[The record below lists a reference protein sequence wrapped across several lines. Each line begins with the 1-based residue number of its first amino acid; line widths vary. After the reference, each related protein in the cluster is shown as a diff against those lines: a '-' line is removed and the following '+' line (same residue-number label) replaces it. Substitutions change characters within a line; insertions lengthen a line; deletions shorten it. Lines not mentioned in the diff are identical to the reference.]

1 MSPADVFDEAIA
13 DMISDGVT
21 DLFPPLIKMHFEKDE
36 TKKVIAE
43 LISNVSVSR
52 IICQALLQT
61 PAFSDRHF
69 LIILLWELGLHVNQ
83 LQLSKL

>member
-1 MSPADVFDEAIA
+1 MSPADLFDEAIA

-43 LISNVSVSR
+43 QIFQRFSIPRYLSGFTRDTSLQR
-52 IICQALLQT
+52 QA
-61 PAFSDRHF
+61 F
-69 LIILLWELGLHVNQ
+69 LNCLLWELGLHVTQ